1 MEYKGKYPVL
11 EIDLN
16 KIYKN
21 TKYIVDLCENL
32 DINVAGVIKGINAQ
46 VGVVKKMIEGG
57 CKYIASSR
65 IRQLIEMKEMGI
77 NNESMLIR
85 MPMLKEIEE
94 VVKYIDISLNSEIET
109 IEKLNEE
116 CKIQNKT
123 HKVILMMDLGDL
135 REGII
140 DEKEFIET
148 AVYIE
153 NNLKY
158 IKLYGVGTN
167 LSCYGSIKPTYENLS
182 KLCKAAEDIEEII
195 GRNLDIIS
203 GGATTTLPLIF
214 DNNIPK
220 KINNLRIG
228 EAIIVGRDLID
239 YWGYNI
245 EDKLYK
251 DTLKLKAEIIELKKK
266 PTYPIGEMFID
277 AFGNKPTYKDRGIK
291 TRAILGIGKQDFVF
305 ADSLIPL
312 TRGIEVIGSSS
323 DHLIVEINENI
334 DSFRVGDI
342 IAFGVYYPNVLYL
355 SSSKYVN
362 IEYIS

>member
-1 MEYKGKYPVL
+1 MGTKEQYPVL

-16 KIYKN
+16 KIYEN
-21 TKYIVDLCENL
+21 AKYIVNLCENL
-32 DINVAGVIKGINAQ
+32 NINVAGVIKGINAQ
-46 VGVVKKMIEGG
+46 VDIVQKMVDGG

-65 IRQLIEMKEMGI
+65 ISQLIDIKKVGI
-77 NNESMLIR
+77 SNENMLIR
-85 MPMLKEIEE
+85 MPMVREIEE
-94 VVKYIDISLNSEIET
+94 VVKYIDISLNSEIGT
-109 IEKLNEE
+109 IIKINEE
-116 CKIQNKT
+116 CEKQDKE

-140 DEKEFIET
+140 DEKEIIET

-153 NNLKY
+153 NNLRN

-182 KLCKAAEDIEEII
+182 KLCKVAEDIEAKI
-195 GRNLDIIS
+195 GRNLDIVS
-203 GGATTTLPLIF
+203 GGATTTLSLVL

-220 KINNLRIG
+220 KVNNLRIG

-245 EDKLYK
+245 EDSLHK
-251 DTLKLKAEIIELKKK
+251 DTLKLKAEIIELKRK

-277 AFGNKPTYKDRGIK
+277 AFGNKPVYEDRGIK
-291 TRAILGIGKQDFVF
+291 TRAILGIGKQDFVTT
-305 ADSLIPL
+305 DTLLPL
-312 TRGIEVIGSSS
+312 TKGIEIIGSSS

-334 DSFRVGDI
+334 ESFNVGDVI
-342 IAFGVYYPNVLYL
+342 TFGMFYPNALYL
-355 SSSKYVN
+355 TASEYVTK
-362 IEYIS
+362 EYV